1 MLTCVILVI
10 YACCLGEVPWDIK
23 WLGLGLVARLI
34 TNLLNLHKA
43 VFVLRCV
50 HVCNRE
56 NTITELQTLLLDL
69 LSERAQMLLKQPN
82 FEVCSA
88 RDQP

>member
-1 MLTCVILVI
+1 MTWF
-10 YACCLGEVPWDIK
+10 GK
-23 WLGLGLVARLI
+23 VARLI
-34 TNLLNLHKA
+34 TDLLKLHKA
-43 VFVLRCV
+43 MFVLHCVHV

-69 LSERAQMLLKQPN
+69 LSERAQMLLKQPS

-88 RDQP
+88 HDWPGLSNG

>member
-1 MLTCVILVI
+1 MHAAWERSHGTLTKRLV
-10 YACCLGEVPWDIK
+10 
-23 WLGLGLVARLI
+23 VARLV
-34 TNLLNLHKA
+34 TNIQKLHKA
-43 VFVLRCV
+43 MFVLRCV

-69 LSERAQMLLKQPN
+69 LSERAQMLLKQPS